1 MTATLDNH
9 TKFMK
14 ISSKKKREI
23 WDKLNKK
30 RVLSQ
35 KKELLETKFLSNKKI
50 YLLFGKEYYKLVGEN
65 KHFYIRKEDFST
77 LLTQSIIEIYQYYF
91 SGMRSKKVR
100 IKIDAVSN
108 KIFVS
113 EDILRIYFKVYT
125 IE

>member
-9 TKFMK
+9 TNFMK

-23 WDKLNKK
+23 WDKLNEK
-30 RVLSQ
+30 RVLFQ

-65 KHFYIRKEDFST
+65 KHFYIRKEDFNT

-100 IKIDAVSN
+100 IKIDTVSN